1 MHDKCAALQGN
12 TQSTKL
18 PIHLNR
24 EITREHG
31 FRPKNAANS
40 TRYFF
45 ELRGSPWQSLLI
57 PSQIGNSKKIY
68 STVPNIPH
76 IFLFMSVNVTSLSF
90 AEMADKAS
98 KQSAALI
105 III

>member
-45 ELRGSPWQSLLI
+45 ELCGSPWQITANSIANRQLKENLLYC
-57 PSQIGNSKKIY
+57 SKYPTYIFIY
-68 STVPNIPH
+68 
-76 IFLFMSVNVTSLSF
+76 
-90 AEMADKAS
+90 EC
-98 KQSAALI
+98 
-105 III
+105 